1 MIYVVIKVIFK
12 IKKMYLNVMD
22 FILCYLLIKNKN
34 ISERNLSKWRIF
46 LNKIMYN
53 VCVEF

>member
-22 FILCYLLIKNKN
+22 FILCYLLRIKILVKE
-34 ISERNLSKWRIF
+34 I
-46 LNKIMYN
+46 
-53 VCVEF
+53 